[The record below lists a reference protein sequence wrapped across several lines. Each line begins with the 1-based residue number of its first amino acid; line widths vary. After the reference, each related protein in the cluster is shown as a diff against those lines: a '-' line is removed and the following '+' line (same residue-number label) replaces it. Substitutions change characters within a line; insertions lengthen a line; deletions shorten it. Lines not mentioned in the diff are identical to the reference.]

1 MCQCLCCVCICTLIY
16 QLMSVNVSV
25 NIVCENVPVCMCAH
39 VCQCTCVMSL
49 CVSMCHKVL
58 TSYSLYYV
66 ICIGQHVHGSMNIQ
80 YICVNVKICMYISV
94 SLNMLVTATCSLS
107 YNQGDLHC
115 VL

>member
-1 MCQCLCCVCICTLIY
+1 MALVVKDLPASAGDSGGGKMPWRSKWQPT
-16 QLMSVNVSV
+16 
-25 NIVCENVPVCMCAH
+25 PVFLPGESPG
-39 VCQCTCVMSL
+39 QRSL
-49 CVSMCHKVL
+49 
-58 TSYSLYYV
+58 